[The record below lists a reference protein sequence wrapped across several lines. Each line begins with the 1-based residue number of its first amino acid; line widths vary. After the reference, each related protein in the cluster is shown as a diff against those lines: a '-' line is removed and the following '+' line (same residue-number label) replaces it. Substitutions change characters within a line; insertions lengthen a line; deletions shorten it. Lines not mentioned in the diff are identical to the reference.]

1 MASERVRRRH
11 VRANCRDNKVTT
23 DGTSWRMFCAF
34 ELPESLRARINQHS
48 QRVRDAVP
56 EAAASWGRAEN
67 IHLTV
72 KFFGNV
78 DQQRVAAISA
88 AAASVVKE
96 FSPIQIEVG
105 KTGVFPRPSRP
116 QVLWIGIDDPSYA
129 LANLHKQLENQFAR
143 EGFPKEDRAFRPHL
157 TIARIRRPHDSDR
170 LAAAHLGTEFSS
182 VAIELSELVLFRSE
196 LSSKGSKY
204 TAISRHRLEH

>member
-1 MASERVRRRH
+1 MNTENTGQA
-11 VRANCRDNKVTT
+11 K
-23 DGTSWRMFCAF
+23 GTSWRMFCAF
-34 ELPESLRARINQHS
+34 ELPESVRTRIDDHAR
-48 QRVRDAVP
+48 RVREAVP
-56 EAAASWGRAEN
+56 DAAASWSRPEN

-78 DQQRVAAISA
+78 DQAKAPLISA
-88 AAASVVKE
+88 AAARVVKE

-116 QVLWIGIDDPSYA
+116 QVLWIGVGDSSRA
-129 LANLHKQLENQFAR
+129 LSEFQQRLENEFAR

-157 TIARIRRPHDSDR
+157 TIARIRKPHNANA
-170 LAAAHLGTEFSS
+170 LAETHLSLEFAP
-182 VAIELSELVLFRSE
+182 VEVTLRELVLFRSE

-204 TAISRHRLEH
+204 TAISRHRLER